1 MTGDSLPRGIHQ
13 PATSTFLVCF
23 PPAGVNPRPRRD
35 KTPARIRVHEEGGGE
50 TCFLNGMVE
59 GKKESKMP
67 KHQVTLR
74 QTLCE
79 PLSVTNDD
87 GEGAQKLGER
97 QSQDG
102 GFQVSFSM
110 FPQVLVS

>member
-1 MTGDSLPRGIHQ
+1 M
-13 PATSTFLVCF
+13 
-23 PPAGVNPRPRRD
+23 
-35 KTPARIRVHEEGGGE
+35 
-50 TCFLNGMVE
+50 NGMVE

-97 QSQDG
+97 QLQDG

-110 FPQVLVS
+110 FPQVMVPRPLLPPSCGPGQGRGGVSEGRCRLERRN